1 MNVQQNPSDRPQ
13 NAPSP
18 ESPEI
23 PETSEHHA
31 AQDSRKALRRTVG
44 KVLFV
49 YLFASLLTGRGGIF
63 AGLCAGL
70 PFAMPAVL
78 CPTRTGVSA
87 QLRQGLLWGVPG
99 IAAAV
104 IFLLLTGDYS
114 TAAWLIPASVGAAG
128 TVLYALLC
136 RELPERQQ
144 RTAQSAAL
152 LAVMLVS
159 FF

>member
-13 NAPSP
+13 NAPAP
-18 ESPEI
+18 ESPE
-23 PETSEHHA
+23 PSEPA
-31 AQDSRKALRRTVG
+31 AQESRKALRRTVG

-78 CPTRTGVSA
+78 CPIHKGIGA

-136 RELPERQQ
+136 RELPERRQ
-144 RTAQSAAL
+144 RTAQSAVL